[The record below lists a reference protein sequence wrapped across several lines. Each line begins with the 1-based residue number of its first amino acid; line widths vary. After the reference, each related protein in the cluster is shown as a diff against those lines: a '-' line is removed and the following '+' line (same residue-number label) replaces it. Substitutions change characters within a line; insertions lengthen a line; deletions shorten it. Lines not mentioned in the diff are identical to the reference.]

1 MSTAGRARVFTTV
14 LTKSTGARCR
24 LPGAPGWAF
33 RAGERPPPRAMAS
46 VTVNNIRVLNNPA
59 PFRTPLK
66 FEITFEAHVALQ
78 EDLDWTVTYV
88 GSGDNQEH
96 DQVLES
102 VSVGPFEAGTS
113 RFTLETPAPDAAR
126 IPPADLLGSTICFV
140 SCAYRGQEFVRVG
153 YWVSNAYSEPLAEG
167 EEPPMPCPT
176 DKIVR
181 TILDERPRVTKWTI
195 QWE

>member
-1 MSTAGRARVFTTV
+1 
-14 LTKSTGARCR
+14 
-24 LPGAPGWAF
+24 
-33 RAGERPPPRAMAS
+33 MAAIS
-46 VTVNNIRVLNNPA
+46 VNNIAVLNNPA
-59 PFRTPLK
+59 PFLTPLK
-66 FEITFEAHVALQ
+66 FEITFEAHVAL
-78 EDLDWTVTYV
+78 EADVDWTVTYV
-88 GSGDNQEH
+88 GSGDNQQY
-96 DQVLES
+96 DQVLDS
-102 VSVGPFEAGTS
+102 VAVGPIGVGVS

-126 IPPADLLGSTICFV
+126 IPADDLLGSTICFV

-195 QWE
+195 SWGE